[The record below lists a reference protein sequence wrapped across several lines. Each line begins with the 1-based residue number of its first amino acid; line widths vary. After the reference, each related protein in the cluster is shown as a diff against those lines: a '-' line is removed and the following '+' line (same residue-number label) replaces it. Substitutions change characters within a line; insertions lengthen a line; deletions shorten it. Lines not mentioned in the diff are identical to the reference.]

1 MKLSKELLLQAVN
14 AAFEFNAE
22 NENASAMVSYDTHSM
37 KLGLN
42 TFSKDG
48 GFTYYKIS
56 TSYTTDESIYA
67 NSHEEN
73 LEGFLNALKS
83 HTSHV

>member
-22 NENASAMVSYDTHSM
+22 NNHAVASVNYSKDNLA
-37 KLGLN
+37 LGLN
-42 TFSKDG
+42 V
-48 GFTYYKIS
+48 FTDSGWAYYKIS
-56 TSYTTDESIYA
+56 TTSHADDPIYA
-67 NSHEEN
+67 KSHEEN
-73 LEGFLNALKS
+73 LKGFLNALKS

>member
-1 MKLSKELLLQAVN
+1 MKLSKELLLQAVT

-22 NENASAMVSYDTHSM
+22 NDHATASVNYSNGGLV
-37 KLGLN
+37 LGLN
-42 TFSKDG
+42 V
-48 GFTYYKIS
+48 FTDSGWAYYKVS
-56 TSYTTDESIYA
+56 TQSATDHPIYA
-67 NSHEEN
+67 HSHEEN

>member
-1 MKLSKELLLQAVN
+1 MKLSKELLLQAVT

-22 NENASAMVSYDTHSM
+22 NNHATATVSYGDNTLT
-37 KLGLN
+37 LGVSC
-42 TFSKDG
+42 FEKG
-48 GFTYYKIS
+48 AWAYYKIS
-56 TSYTTDESIYA
+56 TTSHADDPIYA
-67 NSHEEN
+67 KSHEEN

>member
-22 NENASAMVSYDTHSM
+22 NENASAMVAYDTHSM

-56 TSYTTDESIYA
+56 TSYTTDDDVYA
-67 NSHEEN
+67 KSHEEN
-73 LEGFLNALKS
+73 LEGFLLALES

>member
-22 NENASAMVSYDTHSM
+22 NNHAKANVSYSDNNLT
-37 KLGLN
+37 LGLRV
-42 TFSKDG
+42 FSEEKWA
-48 GFTYYKIS
+48 YYKVS
-56 TSYTTDESIYA
+56 TQLATDDPIYA
-67 NSHEEN
+67 HSHKEN
-73 LEGFLNALKS
+73 LKGFLNALKS

>member
-22 NENASAMVSYDTHSM
+22 NNHATATVSYSDNNLT
-37 KLGLN
+37 LGVN
-42 TFSKDG
+42 CFEKDSWA
-48 GFTYYKIS
+48 YYKIS
-56 TSYTTDESIYA
+56 TASHADDPIYA
-67 NSHEEN
+67 HSHEEN

>member
-1 MKLSKELLLQAVN
+1 MKLSKELLLQAVT

-22 NENASAMVSYDTHSM
+22 NDHATASVNYSKDNLA
-37 KLGLN
+37 LGLN
-42 TFSKDG
+42 VFTGSG
-48 GFTYYKIS
+48 WTYYKIS
-56 TSYTTDESIYA
+56 TASHTDEPIYA
-67 NSHEEN
+67 QSHEEN

>member
-22 NENASAMVSYDTHSM
+22 NDRATASVNYSKDNLA
-37 KLGLN
+37 LGLN
-42 TFSKDG
+42 VFSEKKWA
-48 GFTYYKIS
+48 YYKVS
-56 TSYTTDESIYA
+56 TQFTSDDPIYA
-67 NSHEEN
+67 QSHEEN
-73 LEGFLNALKS
+73 LEGFLLALKS

>member
-22 NENASAMVSYDTHSM
+22 NKHAVASVGYSEDNLS
-37 KLGLN
+37 LGLN
-42 TFSKDG
+42 V
-48 GFTYYKIS
+48 FTDSGWAYYKVS
-56 TSYTTDESIYA
+56 TTSHSNDPIYA

-73 LEGFLNALKS
+73 VADFLDALKS
-83 HTSHV
+83 HTSHN

>member
-22 NENASAMVSYDTHSM
+22 NENASAMVSYDTHGM

-42 TFSKDG
+42 TFSKNG

-56 TSYTTDESIYA
+56 TSYTTDDPIYTQ
-67 NSHEEN
+67 SHEEN
-73 LEGFLNALKS
+73 LTGFLDALKS

>member
-22 NENASAMVSYDTHSM
+22 NDHAAASASYGEGDLTLRLSIF
-37 KLGLN
+37 GE
-42 TFSKDG
+42 DG
-48 GFTYYKIS
+48 WAYYKVS
-56 TSYTTDESIYA
+56 TQFATDDPIYA
-67 NSHEEN
+67 QSHEEN
-73 LEGFLNALKS
+73 LAGFLDALKS

>member
-22 NENASAMVSYDTHSM
+22 NDDASAMVSYDTHSM

-56 TSYTTDESIYA
+56 TSYTTDDDVYA
-67 NSHEEN
+67 KSHEEN
-73 LEGFLNALKS
+73 LEGFLAALKENAK
-83 HTSHV
+83 

>member
-22 NENASAMVSYDTHSM
+22 NNHAKANVSYSDNNLT
-37 KLGLN
+37 LGVN
-42 TFSKDG
+42 CFEKDG
-48 GFTYYKIS
+48 WAYYKIS
-56 TSYTTDESIYA
+56 TASHTDDPIYA
-67 NSHEEN
+67 HSHEEN

>member
-22 NENASAMVSYDTHSM
+22 NNHAKANVSYSDNNLA
-37 KLGLN
+37 LGLSV
-42 TFSKDG
+42 FSEEKWS
-48 GFTYYKIS
+48 YYKVS
-56 TSYTTDESIYA
+56 TQFTTDDPIYA
-67 NSHEEN
+67 HSHEEN

>member
-1 MKLSKELLLQAVN
+1 MKLTKELLLQAVN

-22 NENASAMVSYDTHSM
+22 NDNASAMVSYDTHGL

-56 TSYTTDESIYA
+56 TSYTTDEPIYA

-73 LEGFLNALKS
+73 LAGFLDALKS

>member
-22 NENASAMVSYDTHSM
+22 NENASALVSYDTHGM

-67 NSHEEN
+67 DSHEEN
-73 LEGFLNALKS
+73 LEGFLLALKS

>member
-22 NENASAMVSYDTHSM
+22 NDHAKASVSYSDNNLS
-37 KLGLN
+37 LGLRV
-42 TFSKDG
+42 FADIG
-48 GFTYYKIS
+48 CAYYKVS
-56 TSYTTDESIYA
+56 TASHTDEPIYA
-67 NSHEEN
+67 QSHEEN

-83 HTSHV
+83 HTSHF

>member
-22 NENASAMVSYDTHSM
+22 NDHATASVNYSKDSLA
-37 KLGLN
+37 LGLN
-42 TFSKDG
+42 I
-48 GFTYYKIS
+48 FTDSGWVYYKVS
-56 TSYTTDESIYA
+56 TQFTTDDPICA
-67 NSHEEN
+67 HSHEEN
-73 LEGFLNALKS
+73 IEGFLNALKS